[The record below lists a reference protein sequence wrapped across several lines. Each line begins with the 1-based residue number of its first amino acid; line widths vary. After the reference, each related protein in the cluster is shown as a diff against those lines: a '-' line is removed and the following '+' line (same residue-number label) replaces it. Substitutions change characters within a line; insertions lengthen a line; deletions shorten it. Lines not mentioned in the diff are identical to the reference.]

1 MLQIEVNGTQLW
13 DEEKEQFV
21 STDSTV
27 IRLEHSL
34 VSISKWESIYK
45 RPYLVPQRFS
55 QKETVDYIKCMCLD
69 DNISDEVFF
78 AVYGDSSLMKQID
91 DYINS
96 SPTATT
102 INDNDKK
109 KRNSEKITSELI
121 YYWMVANEI
130 PFTCETWHIERLLTL
145 IRVCN
150 VKNQPPKKQ
159 SSKDIYARNKQ
170 LNAARRAKHHS
181 KG

>member
-1 MLQIEVNGTQLW
+1 MLRLEVKQTSLW
-13 DEEKEQFV
+13 DEENEQYIY
-21 STDSTV
+21 TEPATV
-27 IRLEHSL
+27 RLEHSL
-34 VSISKWESIYK
+34 ISISKWEAIYK
-45 RPYLVPQRFS
+45 RPYLIPQKFS
-55 QKETVDYIKCMCLD
+55 QKETLDYIKCMCLD
-69 DNISDEVFF
+69 ENVSDDVFY

-102 INDNDKK
+102 IYEDNKK
-109 KRNSEKITSELI
+109 KRNSEKVTSELI

-159 SSKDIYARNKQ
+159 SMNDIYARNKR
-170 LNAARRAKHHS
+170 LNAARRAKHTS

>member
-1 MLQIEVNGTQLW
+1 MLRIKVAAAQLW
-13 DEEKEQFV
+13 DEEREQFL

-27 IRLEHSL
+27 VHLEHSL

-45 RPYLVPQRFS
+45 RPYLVSQKFS

-69 DNISDEVFF
+69 NDVSDEVFYTI
-78 AVYGDSSLMKQID
+78 YGDSSLMKQID

-102 INDNDKK
+102 IYEDNNKK
-109 KRNSEKITSELI
+109 HKSEKVTSELI

-150 VKNQPPKKQ
+150 VKNQPPKKR
-159 SSKDIYARNKQ
+159 SANDIYAQNKR